1 MSIQTLQNN
10 KKLYKFTYKDDEK
23 KQLIK
28 MMKYD
33 GDLLFNGILPL
44 DLEVKIL
51 KYNNYE
57 YNYETKEIIN
67 PMFNQIKHL
76 DMLPIMTIKEEND
89 WCGAENKD
97 ISRMN
102 QIEIRRFERYNPRN
116 NFKNKQKT
124 FISDLYRPMNIFN
137 GYFRDKSPSFR
148 KTLIKKYLL
157 TMIQQKYNIMI
168 YSMDCIADYEVDLRS
183 VKDLVDDIKRF
194 AQDWERRMGNR
205 MYIGLEGMKII
216 KKVPKMNNEELYK
229 FLISDY

>member
-1 MSIQTLQNN
+1 
-10 KKLYKFTYKDDEK
+10 
-23 KQLIK
+23 

-124 FISDLYRPMNIFN
+124 MISDLYRPMNIFN